1 MGRDGL
7 SVVEKA
13 TVILKRFVDQRATSL
28 TFNEIFSETPMSRAT
43 AHRVLADM
51 TEHGLLAQDAQRDQY
66 RLGPLLLS
74 VGSLAR
80 QQGSVA
86 ERALP
91 RMERLRD
98 QFGETTVLAELH
110 EGTVVP
116 VRRVDGLYEMRMN
129 QEVGRGYPAY
139 AGGTGKVL
147 LAHLDPELLTTYLA
161 GIRLEALTPATT
173 TSVEALRL
181 DLKRIRLV
189 GVAVS
194 RGERVAGA
202 IAVAAPIFNDRGA
215 VECALTISGLASRF
229 DPDRLMLAAQAVQA
243 AAEAVSRELGFV
255 AEPGGPTAADLM
267 DPETE
272 RYRLLHEMSASA
284 WAAESGEAVDVGR

>member
-13 TVILKRFVDQRATSL
+13 AVILKRFVDERATSL
-28 TFNEIFSETPMSRAT
+28 TFNEIFLESPMSRAT

-51 TEHGLLAQDAQRDQY
+51 TEHGLLAQDAQREAY

-74 VGSLAR
+74 VGSLAQ
-80 QQGSVA
+80 QQGSLA

-110 EGTVVP
+110 GDAVVP

-139 AGGTGKVL
+139 AGATGKVL
-147 LAHLDPELLTTYLA
+147 LAHLDPESLTTFLA
-161 GIRLEALTPATT
+161 SVQLKPLTPATT
-173 TSVEALRL
+173 TSIQKLRREL
-181 DLKRIRLV
+181 DRIRRV

-194 RGERVAGA
+194 RGERVVAA
-202 IAVAAPIFNDRGA
+202 IAVAAPIFDDRGN
-215 VECALTISGLASRF
+215 VECALTVSGLASRF
-229 DPDRLMLAAQAVQA
+229 DRDRLMLAAGAVKS
-243 AAEAVSRELGFV
+243 AAENVSRDLGYV
-255 AEPGGPTAADLM
+255 AGSGTPTAKELS
-267 DPETE
+267 DPESE
-272 RYRLLHEMSASA
+272 RHRLLVAMRDAA
-284 WAAESGEAVDVGR
+284 WEVELEDVCAVAR